1 MGMLVR
7 GRTFGRA
14 FERRRKR
21 SARRWQTNNAVP
33 GESGFLSERGLVV
46 LACRSVR
53 ESTPNASAIEA
64 VLVSSYDGEE
74 AIDGKS
80 EVKAFTAVGEGVAAD
95 LEPHPPVGNGE
106 PVAFGRLASGHRR
119 ELESFGRHAQGAGS
133 SHLVH
138 DAVMAAAQR
147 QEVGHCRRP
156 AVGPEHDMVRVEEPP
171 SRAAGPATAS
181 VSDKERPTHRPGDGP
196 RRPVLLY

>member
-119 ELESFGRHAQGAGS
+119 DLESFGRQYLQLAGT
-133 SHLVH
+133 LKVQ
-138 DAVMAAAQR
+138 A
-147 QEVGHCRRP
+147 
-156 AVGPEHDMVRVEEPP
+156 
-171 SRAAGPATAS
+171 RATS
-181 VSDKERPTHRPGDGP
+181 CTMR
-196 RRPVLLY
+196 